1 VLAASIK
8 LTEKGRT
15 IVATS
20 NTMTNALV
28 SFSAIILSSVISFA
42 PALAQEHCKVDEV
55 ILAKN
60 TTYTEQHVMDV
71 GDVPGHQIRIFELKR
86 TYPDDK
92 PNCEGLKRT
101 VSTGHLATD
110 YINANGSLRGYTVVT
125 YDNGDKMYIQ
135 SSGTSHTIMS
145 ADGTKTG
152 SFVGVDQITGG
163 TGKYLGARGLLRETV
178 KFDAAKN
185 YNESHQEGDYWIEK

>member
-1 VLAASIK
+1 M
-8 LTEKGRT
+8 LTGKRRT
-15 IVATS
+15 IVAKSNAITS
-20 NTMTNALV
+20 ALV
-28 SFSAIILSSVISFA
+28 GFSAIILASVMPLA
-42 PALAQEHCKVDEV
+42 PALAQEHCKVDDT

-60 TTYTEQHVMDV
+60 TTYTEQHAMDV

-86 TYPDDK
+86 TYPDDQS
-92 PNCEGLKRT
+92 NCEGLKRT
-101 VSTGHLATD
+101 VSMGHLATD
-110 YINANGSLRGYTVVT
+110 YINASGLLRGYTVVT

-135 SSGTSHTIMS
+135 SSGIAHTVIG

-152 SFVGVDQITGG
+152 SFVGVDEITGG

-185 YNESHQEGDYWIEK
+185 YNESHQEGEYWIEK